1 MATVFV
7 IDNTAGTLSFSIQP
21 GALNGPGGAQRNS
34 DLRLYGL
41 GALTWGEGIDENFYR
56 ITENFSC
63 PQKVTGDYNPATGN
77 FDYNEVS
84 DPILPKDE
92 NDLGPGK
99 GITIPLNGQM
109 WFNTTKALFYVYDD
123 SLAGGAG
130 WRQLLGGLASDSA
143 PDDPQTGDLWYDT
156 SGSPDAV
163 GCIADPVLK
172 IYNPSHSSAQPDG
185 WVLAGEDFVRQCG
198 DYMTGDLS
206 MADPTGSPVGT
217 RNRITN
223 LGDPVDTF
231 DGIHKQ
237 YADAI
242 TASLTSHVGDDD
254 RHLTTD
260 QNTFLDGLNLTGSPS
275 LSADSVNALANI
287 SPGTDLQDELDRTL
301 KIDVDPV
308 ADSENIMDA
317 GKTIQL
323 GRDPA
328 FPLEAA
334 TKDYTDTAIATAG
347 AGQGFLVL
355 NPVSKALTPK
365 SGDVRD
371 VTDGAPAGTLQM
383 YLSGTGWVTIYPA
396 QYVP

>member
-41 GALTWGEGIDENFYR
+41 GALNWGEGVDENFYR
-56 ITENFSC
+56 IAENFSC
-63 PQKVTGDYNPATGN
+63 PQKETGDYNPVTGN
-77 FDYNEVS
+77 FDYNDVS
-84 DPILPKDE
+84 DPILPQDE

-109 WFNTTKALFYVYDD
+109 WFNTTRKLFYVYDD
-123 SLAGGAG
+123 SLVGGAG

-143 PDDPQTGDLWYDT
+143 PLDPQTGDLWYDT
-156 SGSPDAV
+156 SVSPDAV
-163 GCIADPVLK
+163 GCITDPVLK
-172 IYNPSHSSAQPDG
+172 IYNPSHPSAQPDG

-206 MADPTGSPVGT
+206 MAGPGSPLGT

-231 DGIHKQ
+231 DAAHKQ

-242 TASLTSHVGDDD
+242 STSLTSHVGDDSL
-254 RHLTTD
+254 HLTSD
-260 QNTFLDGLNLTGSPS
+260 QNTFLDGLDLPTLTADQVNSLTNLPPATD
-275 LSADSVNALANI
+275 LSA
-287 SPGTDLQDELDRTL
+287 ELDRTL

-308 ADSENIMDA
+308 ADSENIMDT

-323 GRDPA
+323 GRHPGPTDDP
-328 FPLEAA
+328 LTAA
-334 TKDYTDTAIATAG
+334 TKQYVEDEVSAAG
-347 AGQGFLVL
+347 SGQGFLINRDL
-355 NPVSKALTPK
+355 NPGTEKT
-365 SGDVRD
+365 GDVKQ
-371 VTDGAPAGTLQM
+371 VGATIQM
-383 YLSGTGWVTIYPA
+383 YLTGTGWVTIYPA